1 MTLLRLTPAI
11 GTHVGMRRR
20 HNEDS
25 IGYRYPDAAH
35 VLQNSGALFVIA
47 DGVGGLSA
55 GERASSMTVERL
67 TRYYYDGDG
76 TVPAEQR
83 LAAAVQKTNTDVY
96 KFLND
101 PGKPAATTLIAM
113 VILQNQLIAVSVG
126 DSQVFLIRNDEIRQ
140 LNEVDVLKDGSKED
154 GALTKAIGYRESI
167 EIETISGTVEPNDI
181 LILCSDGL
189 TRYLDNDQLIRLS
202 RLRDPRDSVRRMIND
217 ANQKGGADNISVAV
231 VHVGEAI
238 EEQEISK
245 HVQKLVVPVSIDT
258 QPMMTPNVDTKPN
271 TSIPLSRPEPIVP
284 ESFPVAENPIPKT
297 NEQRRATG
305 RYQSAPEPQNG
316 RNAIIIAAVAVLVIG
331 AVVFFGALFFLTRG
345 ADADVTATSEIVVT
359 ESSAPTEELSTEPF
373 DNTIIAVGDRVMVAS
388 SLPTLARVGE
398 TVGSFVTIPN
408 TPYLIQEIFED
419 NEGQLWYRLL
429 DEESNQ
435 TGWIAARDVTPA
447 Q

>member
-25 IGYRYPDAAH
+25 IGYRYPDALH
-35 VLQNSGALFVIA
+35 VLQNSGALFVVA

-67 TRYYYDGDG
+67 TKYYYDGDG
-76 TVPAEQR
+76 SIPAEER
-83 LAAAVQKTNTDVY
+83 LATAVRKTNNDVY

-101 PGKPAATTLIAM
+101 PGKPAATTLVAI
-113 VILQNQLIAVSVG
+113 VILKNQLIAVSVG
-126 DSQVFLIRNDEIRQ
+126 DSQIFLIRNDEIRQ
-140 LNEVDVLKDGSKED
+140 LNEVDVLKDGSDED
-154 GALTKAIGYRESI
+154 GALTKAMGYRESI
-167 EIETISGTVEPNDI
+167 EIETISGILEPNDT

-189 TRYLDNDQLIRLS
+189 TRYLDNEQLIRLS

-217 ANQKGGADNISVAV
+217 ANQKGGADNISVAI

-238 EEQEISK
+238 EEQDIGK

-271 TSIPLSRPEPIVP
+271 TNIPLSRPEPVVP
-284 ESFPVAENPIPKT
+284 DSFPIAENPIPKT
-297 NEQRRATG
+297 DEQRRATG
-305 RYQSAPEPQNG
+305 KYKPLPEPQNG
-316 RNAIIIAAVAVLVIG
+316 RNVIIIAAIAVLVIG
-331 AVVFFGALFFLTRG
+331 AIVFFGALFFLTRDD
-345 ADADVTATSEIVVT
+345 DADVTGTPEFIVT
-359 ESSAPTEELSTEPF
+359 EAINPTEDLSTETL
-373 DNTIIAVGDRVMVAS
+373 DNAIIAVGDVVTVES
-388 SLPTLARVGE
+388 SIPTLVRVGE
-398 TVGSFVTIPN
+398 TVGSFVTVPN

-419 NEGQLWYRLL
+419 REGQLWYRLL